1 MSITVR
7 PCTPADEEAWLR
19 CRVLSFLHSAYLDDV
34 RTAHSVPAP
43 GLRPEDSLQ
52 WVAEDE
58 AGTTVGVLD
67 LEAGAAGTAEE
78 NLATIDTVAVHP
90 DHRGRGIAGSLL
102 AALLPHLPA
111 RVTTLD
117 AWTRDDAAAHAW
129 YRAEG
134 FAVDQVYLHVYAD
147 DALDD
152 AAALEGFT
160 TPEGLSVP
168 VKAFLHARLEDET
181 ALRRRFRRVHRCHRF
196 VREVAR

>member
-19 CRVLSFLHSAYLDDV
+19 CRVLSFLHSAYFDDV

-58 AGTTVGVLD
+58 AATIVGVLD
-67 LEAGAAGTAEE
+67 VEAGAAGTAEE

-117 AWTRDDAAAHAW
+117 AWTRDDA
-129 YRAEG
+129 
-134 FAVDQVYLHVYAD
+134 V
-147 DALDD
+147 
-152 AAALEGFT
+152 ALEGFT